1 MTELVT
7 GDRARRRCAT
17 PVRGWLAYVVVLAAV
32 LAGCA
37 DTENVDA
44 GGRAGPDGP
53 PMALETTLP
62 VLPTT
67 TVAPDQPVATS
78 EPPIASPTTPGPR
91 PTAAPPAPP
100 TTSTPPSTPTASGN
114 RHPAGWESFEVG
126 ADGRTLVFTY
136 YAGIA
141 PCSVFDSIDAVEGPS
156 QVTVTIY
163 ERSDAGPEVA
173 CIAIAQR
180 KLATVTLGAPLSGR
194 TVVDGG
200 R

>member
-1 MTELVT
+1 MLFF
-7 GDRARRRCAT
+7 
-17 PVRGWLAYVVVLAAV
+17 AAI

-37 DTENVDA
+37 DARTIDTGLA
-44 GGRAGPDGP
+44 ASDGP
-53 PMALETTLP
+53 TTS
-62 VLPTT
+62 VAPTT
-67 TVAPDQPVATS
+67 TVAPDQPVGTT
-78 EPPIASPTTPGPR
+78 EPPATTPATAPPGTSNPTT
-91 PTAAPPAPP
+91 AATQPPANQPPANPPPP
-100 TTSTPPSTPTASGN
+100 TPPPPAAGD
-114 RHPAGWESFEVG
+114 RHPAGWESFQVG

-141 PCSVFDSIDAVEGPS
+141 PCSVFDSITAVEGPS

-163 ERSDAGPEVA
+163 ERSDVGPDVA

-180 KLATVTLGAPLSGR
+180 KTATVTLDSDLAGR